1 MNENTGSE
9 FDVNEKSAA
18 PAQYNRNK
26 VPSSESAEESPVM
39 IRRKVK
45 KGYSWASS
53 IILWQQLFAI
63 IFMVICSFAFSAV
76 NSPKIMAEHPD
87 YGSQQVMEEIVRL
100 ASTGTFAIISNAV
113 TVILANIISIII
125 VYFSTKRFKFS
136 QLFAKTDFPVS
147 GIILS
152 IIGVFGVQGLSVII
166 QGIVMNLTGYS
177 GINEQ
182 VSSAATFTDNTAA
195 NIILV
200 LYIVILA
207 PILEE
212 IMFRGIA
219 LNCLAPVNRTFA
231 LIASSLLFGL
241 MHGNFNQIFNGFLL
255 GMVFGYIALK
265 CGSIVPAIICHI
277 FANANAMGISYVF
290 EHMLADKL
298 GDSAYTYELIVFAAE
313 LVIGGAAAV
322 ILLKRHGKIIPSDII
337 VTSYTYEFEP
347 SDEKKLTWKLL
358 LKSPVF
364 WIAAAY
370 CIVNAC
376 MLITAI

>member
-9 FDVNEKSAA
+9 FDINEKNAS
-18 PAQYNRNK
+18 PAQYNWNEA
-26 VPSSESAEESPVM
+26 PSSEGTEENPVM

-45 KGYSWASS
+45 NGYSWASS
-53 IILWQQLFAI
+53 VILWQQLFAI
-63 IFMVICSFAFSAV
+63 IFMIIFSFAFSTV

-87 YGSQQVMEEIVRL
+87 YNIQQVMEEVVRL
-100 ASTGTFAIISNAV
+100 ASTGTFAILSNAG
-113 TVILANIISIII
+113 TMILANILAIIV
-125 VYFSTKRFKFS
+125 VYFSTKRFKFR

-152 IIGVFGVQGLSVII
+152 IIGVFGVQGFSFIF
-166 QGIVMNLTGYS
+166 QGIVMNLTRYS
-177 GINEQ
+177 GMNEQ
-182 VSSAATFTDNTAA
+182 VTSALAFTDNPAV

-200 LYIVILA
+200 LYVVILA

-241 MHGNFNQIFNGFLL
+241 MHCNFNQIFNGFLI

-277 FANANAMGISYVF
+277 FANANAMGISYIF
-290 EHMLADKL
+290 EYTLAENL
-298 GDSAYTYELIVFAAE
+298 GDAAYTYELMAFAAE
-313 LVIGGAAAV
+313 LVIGGAVAAV
-322 ILLKRHGKIIPSDII
+322 LLKKHGKIRSTDII
-337 VTSYTYEFEP
+337 VTSYTYEFEQN
-347 SDEKKLTWKLL
+347 DEKKLTWKLL
-358 LKSPVF
+358 FKSPVF
-364 WIAAAY
+364 WITAAY
-370 CIVNAC
+370 CIVSAC
-376 MLITAI
+376 MLVTAI